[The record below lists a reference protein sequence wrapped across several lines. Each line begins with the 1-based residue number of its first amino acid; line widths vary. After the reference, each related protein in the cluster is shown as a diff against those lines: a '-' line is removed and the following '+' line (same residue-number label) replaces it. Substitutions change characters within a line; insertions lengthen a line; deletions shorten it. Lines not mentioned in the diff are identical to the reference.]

1 MDESHSANHQI
12 FVVVLWPLLLVERV
26 CCLDLTTREYNDF
39 RAENQL
45 ISRMNC
51 DCSVIDPVLE
61 GNRNARLA
69 IYLPTLRFFSLS
81 KWYFSRLSR
90 RRFAQVTRSFLKCS
104 VARTRSR
111 AHWGLMAA
119 GNSHHLSFVKK
130 RCGPARDKNPPFG
143 SSLNSREL
151 ETWSPP
157 RIQLYYS
164 GRESNSQRKI
174 NGNPEKLN
182 KTFSA
187 QGAPKTGCS
196 LALPELRAFG
206 VSNYFVFFAGCN
218 LAWHKIL

>member
-81 KWYFSRLSR
+81 KWYFSRLQ
-90 RRFAQVTRSFLKCS
+90 RFAIRRKAMSGRFAHVTRSFLKCS

-111 AHWGLMAA
+111 AHWYWSIGCRQSWILSLEMLPISVCWGKMGVCEGALCLMLKMIKDA
-119 GNSHHLSFVKK
+119 GSVRPSQHLFV
-130 RCGPARDKNPPFG
+130 RVCTNAMC
-143 SSLNSREL
+143 
-151 ETWSPP
+151 
-157 RIQLYYS
+157 QL
-164 GRESNSQRKI
+164 I
-174 NGNPEKLN
+174 
-182 KTFSA
+182 A
-187 QGAPKTGCS
+187 
-196 LALPELRAFG
+196 
-206 VSNYFVFFAGCN
+206 VS
-218 LAWHKIL
+218 